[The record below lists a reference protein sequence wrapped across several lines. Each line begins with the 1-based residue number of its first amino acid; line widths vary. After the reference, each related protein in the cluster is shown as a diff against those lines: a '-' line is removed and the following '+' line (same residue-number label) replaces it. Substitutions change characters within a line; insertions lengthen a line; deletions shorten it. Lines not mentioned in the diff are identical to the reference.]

1 MTQSIAVV
9 SFCVVSMTS
18 QELRITEED
27 LNPQALVTGLN
38 EGVYFTTLDNPNKD
52 MGGEGQS
59 VVRFDDTGNEVK
71 VAEILSTT
79 FDKNSKLEMF
89 TLVRVDESEE
99 DEEDN

>member
-27 LNPQALVTGLN
+27 LSPQALVTGLN

-52 MGGEGQS
+52 MGGKG
-59 VVRFDDTGNEVK
+59 
-71 VAEILSTT
+71 
-79 FDKNSKLEMF
+79 
-89 TLVRVDESEE
+89 
-99 DEEDN
+99 